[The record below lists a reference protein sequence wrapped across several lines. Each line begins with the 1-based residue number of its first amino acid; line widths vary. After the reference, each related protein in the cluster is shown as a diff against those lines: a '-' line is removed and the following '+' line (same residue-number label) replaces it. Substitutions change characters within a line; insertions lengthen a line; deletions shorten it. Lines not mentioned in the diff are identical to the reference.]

1 MGATVTLDAQLELI
15 ERLDRAPLEAER
27 RGELATITGAVAGL
41 RLGKVDR
48 AILSRR
54 IRAMYGD
61 ILRESPFLEEL
72 IDELQPEIKAE
83 AEAKGMAKGMRK
95 MAQVALEGRFGAL
108 SDDMLAALEASSQ
121 ETLEDIVGHIST
133 DTLEQAR
140 ARLGLK

>member
-1 MGATVTLDAQLELI
+1 
-15 ERLDRAPLEAER
+15 
-27 RGELATITGAVAGL
+27 
-41 RLGKVDR
+41 
-48 AILSRR
+48 
-54 IRAMYGD
+54 MYGD